1 METNNHSKI
10 NSTEDVFNFLK
21 IRSNIL
27 SSKQKKYL
35 HNNGYLIL
43 QSTKF
48 LRNNLGKLRSEIDK
62 LIKKEGYLGGWDGKK
77 QFYKK
82 GKMFEPGTNRLGNL
96 IEKNKIFADLI
107 TIPEILLCA
116 KEVIK
121 SDIKICGLN
130 YREPIKGEGDQR
142 IHMDWKPRKNKKDKY
157 GGIVCM
163 IYLDKSTKKNGSTRL
178 IPKSHKKLGWPDKHI
193 NIYKKNKYEIR
204 PAIKAG
210 SIIVAN
216 LNLWHAGSKNIL
228 GKKRRMIMLNIKR
241 RNLPQLLNYK
251 KFLNKNTRH
260 KLNEVQKYLLA
271 IRNSDK
277 TQKEDSVG
285 VGKYYK
291 KDFYLKKKEI

>member
-1 METNNHSKI
+1 
-10 NSTEDVFNFLK
+10 
-21 IRSNIL
+21 
-27 SSKQKKYL
+27 
-35 HNNGYLIL
+35 
-43 QSTKF
+43 
-48 LRNNLGKLRSEIDK
+48 
-62 LIKKEGYLGGWDGKK
+62 
-77 QFYKK
+77 
-82 GKMFEPGTNRLGNL
+82 
-96 IEKNKIFADLI
+96 
-107 TIPEILLCA
+107 
-116 KEVIK
+116 
-121 SDIKICGLN
+121 
-130 YREPIKGEGDQR
+130 
-142 IHMDWKPRKNKKDKY
+142 
-157 GGIVCM
+157 
-163 IYLDKSTKKNGSTRL
+163 LDKSTKKNGSTRL

-210 SIIVAN
+210 SIIVVN

-291 KDFYLKKKEI
+291 KDFYSKKKKI

>member
-10 NSTEDVFNFLK
+10 NSTEDVFNSLK

-27 SSKQKKYL
+27 SSKQKKHL

-48 LRNNLGKLRSEIDK
+48 LQNNLGKLRSGIDK

-130 YREPIKGEGDQR
+130 YREPIKGKV
-142 IHMDWKPRKNKKDKY
+142 I
-157 GGIVCM
+157 
-163 IYLDKSTKKNGSTRL
+163 
-178 IPKSHKKLGWPDKHI
+178 
-193 NIYKKNKYEIR
+193 
-204 PAIKAG
+204 
-210 SIIVAN
+210 
-216 LNLWHAGSKNIL
+216 
-228 GKKRRMIMLNIKR
+228 
-241 RNLPQLLNYK
+241 K
-251 KFLNKNTRH
+251 KFIWIGNPEK
-260 KLNEVQKYLLA
+260 
-271 IRNSDK
+271 IRKMNM
-277 TQKEDSVG
+277 V
-285 VGKYYK
+285 VL
-291 KDFYLKKKEI
+291 FV